1 MADAQ
6 GPRFPAVRAKLIL
19 HRREYLSAG
28 LLICAALAGALPRSA
43 LAAPVVAFTVVGKS
57 VTELADAQSQGRVS
71 SLQLVDAYLARI
83 RKFDRAGPALHSVL
97 AINPSA
103 RAQARALDRE
113 RAAGQVRGPLH
124 GIPIL
129 IKDNIETADPL
140 PTTAGSLALADNVSG
155 RDAPLVARLR
165 AAGAV
170 ILGKANLSEWA
181 NIRASVSVSGWSAVG
196 GQTRNPYAP
205 ERSACGSSSGSAAAV
220 AASLAAAAV
229 GTETDG
235 SITCPASLN
244 GLVGIKPTVG
254 LVSRTHVVPISHS
267 QDTPGPITHTVADA
281 TLLLGV
287 MAGTD
292 PLDEATRDSAAH
304 EQELSD
310 TRASRGLNGVRIGV
324 WPIAGAPPAIRD
336 LFAATVK
343 RLAAAGATVIEVEA
357 PADADKLGDME
368 LTVMLTELKA
378 DLEAYLATT
387 PPAVTVRTL
396 ADVVA
401 FDREHAAEEMP
412 YFEQDLFERAVTTGG
427 LQDPQYLKALE
438 SNRLAAGRDGLDRIL
453 ASQQLQV
460 VIAPTQGP
468 AFLID
473 PVNGDAIN
481 WSGPGNLPAIA
492 GYPHLTLPMGMVKGL
507 PVGLSV
513 MGPAWSDARLLA
525 VGGAIEQLLGPVA
538 APTYGRRRARL
549 NSSH

>member
-1 MADAQ
+1 MRTQRAWRRGVVAASGVLFFTVFPGVPAQ
-6 GPRFPAVRAKLIL
+6 
-19 HRREYLSAG
+19 S
-28 LLICAALAGALPRSA
+28 
-43 LAAPVVAFTVVGKS
+43 AAPATIAAFDVVGKS
-57 VTELADAQSQGRVS
+57 ISELADAQSRGHVS
-71 SLQLVDAYLARI
+71 SLQLVDAYLERIARM
-83 RKFDRAGPALHSVL
+83 DRIGPALHSVL
-97 AINPSA
+97 AINPKA

-113 RAAGQVRGPLH
+113 RSAGRVRGPLH

-140 PTTAGSLALADNVSG
+140 PTTAGSLALADNYAG
-155 RDAPLVARLR
+155 RDAPVVARLR

-181 NIRASVSVSGWSAVG
+181 NIRSSVSISGWSAVG
-196 GQTRNPYAP
+196 GQTRNPYALD
-205 ERSACGSSSGSAAAV
+205 RSACGSSSGSAAAV

-254 LVSRTHVVPISHS
+254 LVSRTDVVPISHS

-281 TLLLGV
+281 ALLLGI

-292 PLDEATRDSAAH
+292 PLDQATRDADAH
-304 EQELSD
+304 KADLGD
-310 TRASRGLNGVRIGV
+310 LAVRKDLNGVRVGV
-324 WPIAGAPPAIRD
+324 VKINGAPTAVKILYD
-336 LFAATVK
+336 SAVK
-343 RLAAAGATVIEVEA
+343 RLASAGATLVDIEP
-357 PADADKLGDME
+357 PAGADNLGDLE

-378 DLEAYLATT
+378 DLDAYLATT
-387 PPAVTVRTL
+387 PAAQGTRTL
-396 ADVVA
+396 ADVIA
-401 FDREHAAEEMP
+401 FDRQHAAAEMP
-412 YFEQDLFERAVTTGG
+412 FFGQDLFERAQATGG

-438 SNRLAAGRDGLDRIL
+438 ASRLEAGRDGLDKIF

-460 VIAPTQGP
+460 LIVPTMGP

-473 PVNGDAIN
+473 PINGDAFN

-492 GYPHLTLPMGMVKGL
+492 GYPHLTVPMGLVKGL

-513 MGPAWSDARLLA
+513 MGPAWSDGAVLA
-525 VGGAIEQLLGPVA
+525 LGGVIEHLLGRLPP
-538 APTYGRRRARL
+538 PTYAHTLVHLDTPR
-549 NSSH
+549 